1 MTWEIVWSEFAEKKL
16 DGIFEYYQENA
27 STEVASKLMVDIIT
41 EANRLYKHKN
51 LGQKEAQLLGL
62 STEYR
67 YLVYKSF
74 KIIYSIDE
82 TGMLIKIADVFDT
95 RQYPRKIERGK

>member
-41 EANRLYKHKN
+41 GANRL
-51 LGQKEAQLLGL
+51 
-62 STEYR
+62 
-67 YLVYKSF
+67 
-74 KIIYSIDE
+74 
-82 TGMLIKIADVFDT
+82 
-95 RQYPRKIERGK
+95 